1 MIRMF
6 VLLVTIAAL
15 LLPVHAA
22 EWETLKNCRLVPNEY
37 NDGDSFRVM
46 HKERE
51 YIFRLYFADTP
62 ESDNSFPERV
72 AEQAAHFG
80 ITSERAI
87 AVGVEAKLAVEQLL
101 ERPFNVVTR
110 WQDGGG
116 WSKMKRQYAFIL
128 IDGKDGQKMDD
139 LSSVLI
145 ARGLARAHGSKVTP
159 PYSTLT
165 ATQHMEKYKEIEK
178 GAREAKKGGWDD
190 RVKESTQPLESG
202 REK

>member
-1 MIRMF
+1 MRRTLQILAATL
-6 VLLVTIAAL
+6 VLLPLFQVQGK
-15 LLPVHAA
+15 V
-22 EWETLKNCRLVPNEY
+22 WETLHNCTFVENKY
-37 NDGDSFRVM
+37 NDGDSFHVM
-46 HKERE
+46 HKGRE

-87 AVGVEAKLAVEQLL
+87 EVGVEAKLAVEKLL
-101 ERPFNVVTR
+101 ERPFTVVTR

-116 WSKMKRQYAFIL
+116 WSKKKRQYAFIL
-128 IDGKDGQKMDD
+128 IAGKDGPKSDD

-190 RVKESTQPLESG
+190 RMKETSQP
-202 REK
+202 